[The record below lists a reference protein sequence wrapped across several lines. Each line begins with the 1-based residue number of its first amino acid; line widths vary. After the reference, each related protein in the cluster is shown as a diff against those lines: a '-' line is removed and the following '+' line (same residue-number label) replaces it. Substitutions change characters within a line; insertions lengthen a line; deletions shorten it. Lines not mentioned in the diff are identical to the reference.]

1 MEVKLKKLGFFDK
14 FVNDAVDIN
23 VAMFLEKE
31 IKELKEYK
39 KILENK
45 IDSLKDKNNSLQ
57 EESSYKTNEITK
69 LEENVKQLRDANNLL
84 EEARNKVEESKT
96 SIEAILE
103 TKKIG
108 MSNLK
113 LSLEEKND
121 TIDKLNIEIVNLKN
135 ELETAKSMART
146 TKPLKSKK
154 TVFNSDGTVKE
165 FDKDTAD
172 ILKFMATLNVTELM
186 EIRNDVLLTYKK
198 DVRITGTLENYLK
211 NDKIN
216 MVEKTALM
224 FKAATCRKRTSLN
237 KWYKKY
243 DNYISNLTKA

>member
-14 FVNDAVDIN
+14 FVNDAIDIN
-23 VAMFLEKE
+23 VGVFLQKE
-31 IKELKEYK
+31 IKELKENN

-45 IDSLKDKNNSLQ
+45 IDSLKEKNNSLQ
-57 EESSYKTNEITK
+57 KEVSYKTSEIAK

-84 EEARNKVEESKT
+84 KEAKNKVEESKT

-103 TKKIG
+103 TEKIG
-108 MSNLK
+108 ISNLK
-113 LSLEEKND
+113 LSLEEKNY
-121 TIDKLNIEIVNLKN
+121 TIEKLNKEISDLKN
-135 ELETAKSMART
+135 DLEAAKSIACP

-172 ILKFMATLNVTELM
+172 ILKFMSTLSVDQLM
-186 EIRNDVLLTYKK
+186 EIRNDILVTYKK

-224 FKAATCRKRTSLN
+224 FKAASCRKRTSLN
-237 KWYKKY
+237 SWYKKY
-243 DNYISNLTKA
+243 DNYLSNIAKA